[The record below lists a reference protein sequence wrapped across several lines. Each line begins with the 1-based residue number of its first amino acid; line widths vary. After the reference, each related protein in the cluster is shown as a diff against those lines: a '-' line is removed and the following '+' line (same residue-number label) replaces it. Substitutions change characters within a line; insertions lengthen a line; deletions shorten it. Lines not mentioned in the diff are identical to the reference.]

1 MDITRNSY
9 AQWEVK
15 MIQSLLI
22 ATQFL
27 LQRGRGTSEA
37 GGGARDAGSLGA
49 LLERRLRV
57 WFGRWVQIGWG
68 NLIVPLHHP
77 SDGPPPRSGEEFS
90 DHRAYRYRQTC
101 AEVAE

>member
-49 LLERRLRV
+49 LLERRLVEGLVWAVGADRV
-57 WFGRWVQIGWG
+57 GELDRA
-68 NLIVPLHHP
+68 
-77 SDGPPPRSGEEFS
+77 PPPSFGWSPSPFRGGI
-90 DHRAYRYRQTC
+90 Q
-101 AEVAE
+101 